1 MRVDG
6 EGGDDA
12 PAPAEKPSTSA
23 RSWDPP
29 PTLAFLTHLT
39 RPGGYG
45 LDASDVRTSVS
56 AWREAEI
63 VATLVRNAKR
73 KAPDAVV
80 GRIFTAVN
88 QDGIVVLI
96 GEAGR
101 GDDAG
106 GGGGSTARRDDES
119 DDERH
124 LRDCHL
130 SVCHLDPPVNLGA
143 PDGRNARAVM
153 LVMVPDDGPSKEAPW
168 ARGMDQHGAMRT
180 IKAAFHGFARHGA
193 LLKSIDR
200 AEKTAESDRGKA
212 MIADL
217 IGAVSGGFTPR
228 AGSGSGEESVFTS
241 PEKREPSLDGGGG
254 KSGGARKSLSLEH
267 DHRKPSSKKSH
278 VLTPEEYVRAIQTA
292 IGSYVAAEEQK
303 QRRKRAAEDD
313 AESESDYEGKP
324 QWAHPGG
331 WSHGWTPTKIGGGL
345 MNDVKNRFIPHY
357 ASDWTDGL
365 SMKTVSAALLMFFGC
380 LAPCIAFGAL
390 TSIETDGKMGTTE
403 YILAQAVAG
412 IFFSLVAG
420 QPEIVLRTTGPSTVF
435 LIELNAVCDRY
446 DAPFATTY
454 AWTGIW
460 ASLFMVIIALTDACV
475 LMLRNCTRFTQEIF
489 GLFVSAIFISA
500 GLGAFVRYFRDDEHD
515 LAQAFFSLIL
525 GVLTLHLGLWA
536 LAVRTSPF
544 LLKFMR
550 ELTADF
556 GIAAAITIS
565 SLVAWGSDVNGM
577 EMLDISDDV
586 EPADGRNWV
595 VNLYSGPSWIPAF
608 AIIPAFL
615 LALLMYVEMNIS
627 SLLANKAENNLI
639 KGAAYH
645 QNFLVMALIT
655 LAFSFFGLPPMTG
668 SLPHSPQFIRALSD
682 VEEITVGGQ
691 TKTKVL
697 WVRENRIAPLLVNVL
712 IFLSLVM
719 TPLLREIP
727 MAVLYGLFLYLGI
740 TGLATSQFWT
750 RIKMIFMDPRL
761 LPPTHYVRRVP
772 ISRVHAF
779 TFVQLACLGML
790 IGVRASP
797 AALFFPLFIA
807 ILMPLR
813 RFLSWKNIPLFTSS
827 MLRMLDMIA
836 EGSNAEAA
844 YTDGDRGAGGLGLSV
859 SDWEAPAKG
868 ATRNSYLDLRTVGP
882 DVNGAEL
889 VPGSPLKENGD
900 VVVGAKDV
908 DVKVNGDENG
918 AA

>member
-228 AGSGSGEESVFTS
+228 AGSGSGEESVFAS

-324 QWAHPGG
+324 PWGAPWRVVARVDADEDRRRPDERRQKPVHPALRVRLDG
-331 WSHGWTPTKIGGGL
+331 
-345 MNDVKNRFIPHY
+345 RFIHE
-357 ASDWTDGL
+357 DGVCGVAHVFRML
-365 SMKTVSAALLMFFGC
+365 SPVHRVR
-380 LAPCIAFGAL
+380 GAH
-390 TSIETDGKMGTTE
+390 EHRDGRKDGHHGVHPRAGGRG
-403 YILAQAVAG
+403 YIL
-412 IFFSLVAG
+412 L
-420 QPEIVLRTTGPSTVF
+420 PS
-435 LIELNAVCDRY
+435 
-446 DAPFATTY
+446 
-454 AWTGIW
+454 
-460 ASLFMVIIALTDACV
+460 S
-475 LMLRNCTRFTQEIF
+475 
-489 GLFVSAIFISA
+489 
-500 GLGAFVRYFRDDEHD
+500 
-515 LAQAFFSLIL
+515 
-525 GVLTLHLGLWA
+525 
-536 LAVRTSPF
+536 
-544 LLKFMR
+544 
-550 ELTADF
+550 
-556 GIAAAITIS
+556 
-565 SLVAWGSDVNGM
+565 
-577 EMLDISDDV
+577 
-586 EPADGRNWV
+586 
-595 VNLYSGPSWIPAF
+595 
-608 AIIPAFL
+608 
-615 LALLMYVEMNIS
+615 
-627 SLLANKAENNLI
+627 
-639 KGAAYH
+639 
-645 QNFLVMALIT
+645 
-655 LAFSFFGLPPMTG
+655 
-668 SLPHSPQFIRALSD
+668 
-682 VEEITVGGQ
+682 
-691 TKTKVL
+691 
-697 WVRENRIAPLLVNVL
+697 
-712 IFLSLVM
+712 
-719 TPLLREIP
+719 
-727 MAVLYGLFLYLGI
+727 
-740 TGLATSQFWT
+740 
-750 RIKMIFMDPRL
+750 
-761 LPPTHYVRRVP
+761 
-772 ISRVHAF
+772 
-779 TFVQLACLGML
+779 
-790 IGVRASP
+790 
-797 AALFFPLFIA
+797 
-807 ILMPLR
+807 
-813 RFLSWKNIPLFTSS
+813 
-827 MLRMLDMIA
+827 
-836 EGSNAEAA
+836 
-844 YTDGDRGAGGLGLSV
+844 
-859 SDWEAPAKG
+859 
-868 ATRNSYLDLRTVGP
+868 
-882 DVNGAEL
+882 
-889 VPGSPLKENGD
+889 PGSPRSCCERPARRPCFSSSSTRCATATTRPSRRRTRGR
-900 VVVGAKDV
+900 GYGRRCSWSSSRSRTRAC
-908 DVKVNGDENG
+908 
-918 AA
+918 

>member
-1 MRVDG
+1 
-6 EGGDDA
+6 
-12 PAPAEKPSTSA
+12 
-23 RSWDPP
+23 
-29 PTLAFLTHLT
+29 
-39 RPGGYG
+39 
-45 LDASDVRTSVS
+45 
-56 AWREAEI
+56 
-63 VATLVRNAKR
+63 
-73 KAPDAVV
+73 
-80 GRIFTAVN
+80 
-88 QDGIVVLI
+88 
-96 GEAGR
+96 
-101 GDDAG
+101 
-106 GGGGSTARRDDES
+106 
-119 DDERH
+119 
-124 LRDCHL
+124 
-130 SVCHLDPPVNLGA
+130 
-143 PDGRNARAVM
+143 
-153 LVMVPDDGPSKEAPW
+153 
-168 ARGMDQHGAMRT
+168 
-180 IKAAFHGFARHGA
+180 
-193 LLKSIDR
+193 
-200 AEKTAESDRGKA
+200 
-212 MIADL
+212 
-217 IGAVSGGFTPR
+217 
-228 AGSGSGEESVFTS
+228 
-241 PEKREPSLDGGGG
+241 
-254 KSGGARKSLSLEH
+254 
-267 DHRKPSSKKSH
+267 
-278 VLTPEEYVRAIQTA
+278 
-292 IGSYVAAEEQK
+292 
-303 QRRKRAAEDD
+303 
-313 AESESDYEGKP
+313 
-324 QWAHPGG
+324 
-331 WSHGWTPTKIGGGL
+331 
-345 MNDVKNRFIPHY
+345 
-357 ASDWTDGL
+357 
-365 SMKTVSAALLMFFGC
+365 
-380 LAPCIAFGAL
+380 
-390 TSIETDGKMGTTE
+390 
-403 YILAQAVAG
+403 
-412 IFFSLVAG
+412 
-420 QPEIVLRTTGPSTVF
+420 
-435 LIELNAVCDRY
+435 
-446 DAPFATTY
+446 
-454 AWTGIW
+454 
-460 ASLFMVIIALTDACV
+460 
-475 LMLRNCTRFTQEIF
+475 
-489 GLFVSAIFISA
+489 
-500 GLGAFVRYFRDDEHD
+500 
-515 LAQAFFSLIL
+515 
-525 GVLTLHLGLWA
+525 
-536 LAVRTSPF
+536 
-544 LLKFMR
+544 
-550 ELTADF
+550 
-556 GIAAAITIS
+556 
-565 SLVAWGSDVNGM
+565 
-577 EMLDISDDV
+577 
-586 EPADGRNWV
+586 